1 MNTHLT
7 GVCINCGRPK
17 EEHVALWGATATR
30 KDYCSAGATDVF
42 HDSGQKALDD
52 NAAELFEAVSE
63 FKKWDDAFRPGDSNI
78 DRIDAKRRMFS
89 VLNKIKPSK

>member
-52 NAAELFEAVSE
+52 NAVELFEAVSE
-63 FKKWDDAFRPGDSNI
+63 LVKLWKDDNEKTMLNI
-78 DRIDAKRRMFS
+78 DHAFVKTESI
-89 VLNKIKPSK
+89 LNKIKPSK